1 MLNLD
6 RPHPSIYE
14 EFLNGNFTVQQSLTN
29 TFGKLETDVVIKTTM
44 NKDTKSPGDTTGISN
59 KGLSYLN
66 ASSI

>member
-6 RPHPSIYE
+6 RSHPSIYE
-14 EFLNGNFTVQQSLTN
+14 EFLNGNFTIQQSLTN
-29 TFGKLETDVVIKTTM
+29 TFGKIETDVVIKTTM

-59 KGLSYLN
+59 KGLSYL